1 MKKSMRY
8 ATLFVVAALWFGLV
22 AAAWLK
28 PSEELSDAERRKLAQ
43 FPKVSASTVLGGTF
57 MDSFEDYSMDQFPL
71 RQTFR
76 QLKSL
81 FHYYVLGQKDN
92 NGIYI
97 AQGSAAK
104 LEYPLNETS
113 VAYAGAHFNK
123 IYEMYLVDSE
133 NICFAVVPDKGY
145 YLAPEAGYP
154 ALDYAKMVSTLEQ
167 ELPWANFVD
176 LRDTLGAESYYRTD
190 THWRQETL
198 TEAAALLC
206 DALGVQPPR
215 IEDYTQRQVEQPFYG
230 VYYGQAALPMKPDT
244 MVLMESPLLAGCSV
258 YNLET
263 GKTTGIYDLEK
274 LTGRDAYDVYL
285 SGASAL
291 LTIENPQGQPGR
303 ELIVFRDSFGSSMI
317 PLLLQDYAKVTV
329 VDTRYLAADLLAD
342 YIDFFGQDVLFL
354 YSTLILN
361 SSTTLK

>member
-1 MKKSMRY
+1 MKKSLRY
-8 ATLFVVAALWFGLV
+8 ATLFAVAAVWLALV

-28 PSEELSDAERRKLAQ
+28 PARDISDAERRKLAR
-43 FPKVSASTVLGGTF
+43 FPELSTGNVWNGTF
-57 MDSFEDYSMDQFPL
+57 MDSFEDYSVDQFPL

-76 QLKSL
+76 QIKSL

-97 AQGSAAK
+97 AEGSAAK
-104 LEYPLNETS
+104 LEYPVNDTS
-113 VAYAGAHFNK
+113 LANAGAHFNR
-123 IYEMYLVDSE
+123 IYELYLENSE

-154 ALDYAKMVSTLEQ
+154 ALDYAGMVSTLEQ
-167 ELPWANFVD
+167 QLPWANFVD
-176 LRDTLGAESYYRTD
+176 LRETLDADSYYRTD
-190 THWRQETL
+190 THWRQERIL
-198 TEAAALLC
+198 DAAGVLC
-206 DALGVQPPR
+206 EALGVQPPGV
-215 IEDYTQRQVEQPFYG
+215 EDYTQREVEQPFYG

-244 MVLMESPLLAGCSV
+244 MYLVESPLLDGCSV

-274 LTGRDAYDVYL
+274 LSGRDPYDVYL
-285 SGASAL
+285 SGAAAL
-291 LTIENPQGQPGR
+291 LTIENSQGQPGS

-317 PLLLQDYAKVTV
+317 PLILRDYEKVTV
-329 VDTRYLAADLLAD
+329 VDTRYMSAELLGE
-342 YIDFFGQDVLFL
+342 YIDFSGQDVLFL

-361 SSTTLK
+361 NSATLK